1 MDLATAAL
9 IFSTKL
15 MDSTYNR
22 NWGPYDR
29 QTLSAVVN
37 GIVKTTTSLREV
49 ETLIRIA
56 RWESGGFRSDVAS
69 CKILGKIGERGVFQ
83 VLPVNDQEKKDLC
96 SPDFGAQATVAL
108 RHINHSIDT
117 CMRWGFKGSN
127 LLTIYTHG
135 KCHVAKDK
143 IASMRWGTGDAIK
156 AIFDAAPKEDSQ

>member
-29 QTLSAVVN
+29 QTMAAVVT

-49 ETLIRIA
+49 EMLIRIA
-56 RWESGGFRSDVAS
+56 RWESGGFRKDVAN
-69 CKILGKIGERGVFQ
+69 CTILGKIGERGAFQ
-83 VLPVNDQEKKDLC
+83 VWPINEQEKKDLC
-96 SPDFGAQATVAL
+96 SPDFAVQAAVAL
-108 RHINHSIDT
+108 RHVNDSIDT
-117 CMRWGFKGSN
+117 CKRSGYKGSN

-135 KCHVAKDK
+135 KCHAAKDK
-143 IASMRWGTGDAIK
+143 AASMRWGTGDAIQ
-156 AIFDAAPKEDSQ
+156 AILDEAKEDTQ